1 MCGSKPFFLFL
12 KFQAIH
18 KCVVPNFFYSS
29 NFQEIHKCVVP
40 KNLFLFLIFPSNPQ
54 MCGSKKPLFIP
65 QIPGNPQ
72 MCGSKK
78 PLPIKKIINWFF
90 YLFIYFSLT
99 WNISNLRSQLF
110 LLQKDTQS
118 KKEIV

>member
-1 MCGSKPFFLFL
+1 
-12 KFQAIH
+12 
-18 KCVVPNFFYSS
+18 
-29 NFQEIHKCVVP
+29 VVP
-40 KNLFLFLIFPSNPQ
+40 KNLFLFLKFPSNPQ
-54 MCGSKKPLFIP
+54 MCGFKKPFFIPKIPRNPQMCGSTKTLFIP

-78 PLPIKKIINWFF
+78 PSPIKKIINLFF
-90 YLFIYFSLT
+90 YLFFYFSLT
-99 WNISNLRSQLF
+99 WKISNLRSQLF